1 MDYNWFFMCFSV
13 HCNINNHL
21 KVYSMYIDKKSKR
34 RHSSSCIYRRSSVQA
49 TVYVLNKFSN
59 FSNVFRRDLD

>member
-21 KVYSMYIDKKSKR
+21 KVYSMYIEKKSKDDTR
-34 RHSSSCIYRRSSVQA
+34 NLVYRRSSFQA